1 MMMKS
6 ILLYLSSLCS
16 LISISGQTNLKFSG
30 SLPSVSVEVNRSVQF
45 TGLKVV
51 DAAGNPVMG
60 KKISC
65 IFYPAAVRASL
76 TLPPNDMLITMPDGQ
91 VGGFET
97 SSQTRSFSVKLT
109 IDGTTVSTL
118 IPVTVLTNNPNN
130 GISNPILE
138 RASSVSQTVFVNA
151 FTLEPIKVRCF
162 SNGIPYYGNY
172 SNTGVTFT
180 IGGLPGNASGTFPNG
195 QKSMT
200 VSTDPNGYATSF
212 AIRAN
217 DKVGTFYVTVTF
229 GNTGRSQV
237 FSITNAPANE

>member
-1 MMMKS
+1 MKS
-6 ILLYLSSLCS
+6 LFLYILFVCSFISL
-16 LISISGQTNLKFSG
+16 SGQTNLKFSG
-30 SLPSVSVEVNRSVQF
+30 SLPSVTVEATRSVKF

-51 DAAGNPVMG
+51 DAAGNPMMG
-60 KKISC
+60 KKVSC
-65 IFYPAAVRASL
+65 VITPAAVKATL
-76 TLPPNDMLITMPDGQ
+76 LLPPNDMLITMPDGE
-91 VGGFET
+91 VGGFGT

-109 IDGTTVSTL
+109 IDGTTISTL

-130 GISNPILE
+130 GISNPALE

-162 SNGIPYYGNY
+162 SNGVPYYGNY
-172 SNTGVTFT
+172 SNTGITFT